1 MYYSKTQYIQPN
13 RPSSLKQTIKYPG
26 PLDYRADFSVLAYF
40 QAFTINSPNF
50 IVTLTA
56 YLCRN
61 QQATMAV
68 TDKIVARLIK
78 AGKVYKTGDTTI
90 TALEATTVDLKAGE
104 LTLIIGPSGSG
115 KTTLLSLFGCVI
127 YPSYGEVWI
136 DGLKVNDQQEKKLA
150 KIRLEKIG
158 FVFQKFNLIAPLTAL
173 ENVMM
178 PLQLQGIKTKEAV
191 KRATDALVKVG
202 MGDRLKNLANDLSGG
217 QQQRV
222 AIARALVTNP
232 EMILCDEPT
241 ASLDIKSVAVVMN
254 ELRQLAKLGK
264 AVAVVT
270 HDTRLRPFA
279 DRTIYVMDGSVT
291 DTPVEEEIP
300 LH

>member
-1 MYYSKTQYIQPN
+1 M
-13 RPSSLKQTIKYPG
+13 REEH
-26 PLDYRADFSVLAYF
+26 
-40 QAFTINSPNF
+40 
-50 IVTLTA
+50 
-56 YLCRN
+56 
-61 QQATMAV
+61 
-68 TDKIVARLIK
+68 KIVARLLN
-78 AGKVYKTGDTTI
+78 AGKEYKTGDTLI
-90 TALEATTVDLKAGE
+90 TALKPSTVELRSGE

-127 YPSYGEVWI
+127 YPSFGEVMI
-136 DGLKVNDQQEKKLA
+136 NEVNVTKLAEKELA
-150 KIRLEKIG
+150 KIRLQKIG

-178 PLQLQGIKTKEAV
+178 PLQLQGIPNIEAK

-202 MGDRLKNLANDLSGG
+202 MGDRLKNLSNDLSGG

-232 EMILCDEPT
+232 EIMLCDEPT
-241 ASLDIKSVAVVMN
+241 ASLDIKSVAVVMD
-254 ELRQLAKLGK
+254 ELKTLAKQGK

-279 DRTIYVMDGSVT
+279 DRIVYVLDGGVT
-291 DTPVEEEIP
+291 DTPIEEEIVP
-300 LH
+300 